1 MEISILFLPLIAS
14 IISGFFG
21 KMIGDRNSEIVT
33 SLLVSISAL
42 FSIFVLYQVIV
53 NQYEENIVIATWI
66 NSGSLDVNW
75 SMLIDPLSAVMLVVV
90 TSVSSLVHIYS
101 IGYMSH
107 DPHKPRFMA
116 YLSLFTFA
124 MLMLVTSDNFIQLF
138 FGWEGV
144 GLCSYFLIGFWFK
157 KESANAAAIKAFVV
171 NRVGDFGFALGIFLI
186 FYLFGTVNYS
196 EVFQQIPTVVDQN
209 LSFLGFEVKAI
220 DLICLF
226 LFIGAMGKSAQI
238 LLHTWLPDAMEGPT
252 PVSALIHAA
261 TMVTAGVFL
270 VVRCSPIYE
279 YSPLILNLITIVGM
293 TTAFFAATVAL
304 VQTDI
309 KKIIA
314 YSTCSQLGYMFFAA
328 GVGAYNVAMFHL
340 FTHAFFKALLFL
352 GSGSVIHAFKDEQDI
367 NNMGG
372 VWKKLPYTYA
382 LMIIG
387 TLALT
392 GFPFLSG
399 FYSKDAIIEFAYLKG
414 NTTGYYAAGIGIF
427 TAFLTSIYSWRLIFK
442 TFHGE
447 YNNKEVKI
455 EETHESPLVMLIP
468 LLILSI
474 GAIFA
479 GFVFKDLF
487 IGHSGDN
494 YFWAESI
501 KFLEPL
507 SKEHPPT
514 WFLLLTPCLV
524 LISIPIAYYLFVKNK
539 KLPEEIT
546 NLNRPLYK
554 FLINKWYFDEL
565 YDFLFIKSCKRLGLF
580 FWKICDLKIIDQ
592 FGPDGIATLVK
603 KLSVQASKFQSGFIY
618 QYAFIMLLGFSALLT
633 FLILN

>member
-1 MEISILFLPLIAS
+1 MELSIIFLPLIAS

-21 KMIGDRNSEIVT
+21 RYIGDRSSEIVT
-33 SLLVSISAL
+33 SVLVSISAL
-42 FSIFVLYQVIV
+42 LSIHVLYQVIV

-66 NSGSLDVNW
+66 NSGSLNVNW

-90 TSVSSLVHIYS
+90 TSVSALVHIYS

-196 EVFQQIPTVVDQN
+196 EVFQQIPTVIDKN
-209 LSFLGFEVKAI
+209 LSFLGFHVKAI
-220 DLICLF
+220 DLVCLLF
-226 LFIGAMGKSAQI
+226 FIGAMGKSAQL

-270 VVRCSPIYE
+270 VVRCSPVYE
-279 YSPLILNLITIVGM
+279 YSPLILNFITIVGM

-367 NNMGG
+367 RNMGG
-372 VWKKLPYTYA
+372 VRKKLPYTYVFM
-382 LMIIG
+382 LIG

-399 FYSKDAIIEFAYLKG
+399 FYSKDAIIEFAYLRNSSLG
-414 NTTGYYAAGIGIF
+414 NYAATIGIF
-427 TAFLTSIYSWRLIFK
+427 TAFLTSIYSWRLFFK
-442 TFHGE
+442 TFHGP
-447 YNNKEVKI
+447 YNNLKVPI
-455 EETHESPLVMLIP
+455 NETHESPFVMLGP
-468 LLILSI
+468 LLFLAI

-479 GFVFKDLF
+479 GYFFKTTF
-487 IGHSGDN
+487 IGHHSN
-494 YFWAESI
+494 EFWQSSI
-501 KFLEPL
+501 FFLNEIKHDPIPL
-507 SKEHPPT
+507 
-514 WFLLLTPCLV
+514 WFLILTPVLV
-524 LISIPIAYYLFVKNK
+524 VISIPISYYYFISNTKILEEFKN
-539 KLPEEIT
+539 T
-546 NLNRPLYK
+546 NSPLYS
-554 FLINKWYFDEL
+554 FLLNKWYIDEL
-565 YDFLFIKSCKRLGLF
+565 YDLLFVKPAKKIGSF
-580 FWKICDLKIIDQ
+580 FWKKGDLGFIDR
-592 FGPDGIATLVK
+592 FGPDGISKLIK
-603 KLSVQASKFQSGFIY
+603 KLSDKAGIFQTGFIY
-618 QYAFIMLLGFSALLT
+618 DYAFVMLIGLSILLT
-633 FLILN
+633 YLILN